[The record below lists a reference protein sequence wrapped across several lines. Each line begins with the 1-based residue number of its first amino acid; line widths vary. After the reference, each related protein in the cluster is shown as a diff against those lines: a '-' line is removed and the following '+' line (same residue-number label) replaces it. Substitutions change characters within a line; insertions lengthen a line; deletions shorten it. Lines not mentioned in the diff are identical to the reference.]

1 MYLYLL
7 HYPIRMNLGT
17 FVYDGELSTSDK
29 ISFIVLIF
37 ALTFILMVSCYYI
50 GKRIEPLRKK
60 KEENTKE

>member
-1 MYLYLL
+1 
-7 HYPIRMNLGT
+7 MNLGT